1 MKRND
6 LQILD
11 AIASAGRYTGEN
23 IHSCE
28 KLLKMLETPPAE
40 LNLHFSFSGQA
51 APMEF
56 IQRKVE
62 ASQKAPATVEFVA
75 EEIELLRRFVTYRKE
90 RLEKILAEMKVRIG

>member
-11 AIASAGRYTGEN
+11 AMASAGRYVGEN
-23 IHSCE
+23 ISSCE
-28 KLLKMLETPPAE
+28 KLLKMLEASPAD
-40 LNLHFSFSGQA
+40 LNLQCTFSGQA
-51 APMEF
+51 GPMEF

-62 ASQKAPATVEFVA
+62 ASQKIPQHVEFVP

-90 RLEKILAEMKVRIG
+90 RLEKALAEMKVRIG